1 MEIDNQRINELLDQ
15 KLLQWHAAQEKRKY
29 LGASMIGDEC
39 IRKVQL
45 QYLGNDPEITAKQV
59 RTFDIGHRLEDLVIH
74 WLRIAGFYVVTRDEN
89 GDQFGFSIA
98 DGKIAGHVDG
108 IIQSF
113 PKEMAESNV
122 TFPVGRANNGCSSKL
137 PGRANDGCRDSL
149 LEVKTMCSKS
159 WNDTAKRGVLVS
171 KPIYYAQM
179 QLYMAYMPGE
189 VQQCLFVALNKDTS
203 DLYFEMIAFDA
214 EAAQKYSD
222 RAAQIVNASEANELF
237 PCISNDPSFY
247 LCKMCGFRDQCRGA
261 K

>member
-29 LGASMIGDEC
+29 LGASMICDEC

-45 QYLGNDPEITAKQV
+45 QYLGKDQEITAKQV

-74 WLRIAGFYVVTRDEN
+74 WLRIAGFYVITRDEN

-108 IIQSF
+108 IIQAF
-113 PKEMAESNV
+113 PKEI
-122 TFPVGRANNGCSSKL
+122 NGCNHTL
-137 PGRANDGCRDSL
+137 V
-149 LEVKTMCSKS
+149 EIKTMCSKS

-179 QLYMAYMPGE
+179 QLYMAYMPSE
-189 VQQCLFVALNKDTS
+189 IQQCLFVALNKDTS
-203 DLYFEMIAFDA
+203 ELYFEMIEFDA
-214 EAAQKYSD
+214 ETAQKYSD
-222 RAAQIVNASEANELF
+222 RAAQIVKASEANELL
-237 PCISNDPSFY
+237 PCVSNDPSFY
-247 LCKMCGFRDQCRGA
+247 LCKMCGFMEQCRGA